1 MTCQRIAGPRFSRV
15 AKPERPEVAPEGAR
29 EPAIRLPWQSVI
41 LGLLIG
47 TGFAAQLGYGAGSP
61 APAAAL
67 FGLSPRELWS
77 GGGSGLFTYVFLNG
91 GLFQALLAVAATVI
105 LSAPLARRLPGL
117 TGFFGL
123 LSFFLLCGAAGGL
136 AFAGLDPDGRDVL
149 IGSSAAVS
157 GLLAAAVRT
166 AGGRRGVAPLWSPLL
181 IAIGGIWLVANLAA
195 ALTDALGRSAFNEY
209 GWQAHVGG
217 FIAGALLVGPWTRLF
232 GERRPPFDS
241 QPDLRDPDA

>member
-1 MTCQRIAGPRFSRV
+1 MT
-15 AKPERPEVAPEGAR
+15 PERAK
-29 EPAIRLPWQSVI
+29 EPAIRLPWQAVI

-47 TGFAAQLGYGAGSP
+47 AGFAAQLGYGAGSP
-61 APAAAL
+61 EPAAAL

-91 GLFQALLAVAATVI
+91 GLFQALLAIVASVI
-105 LSAPLARRLPGL
+105 LASPLARRLPGA

-136 AFAGLDPDGRDVL
+136 VFAGLHPDGREVL

-181 IAIGGIWLVANLAA
+181 LAIAGIWLVANLAA
-195 ALTDALGRSAFNEY
+195 AFTDVLGRSAFNDY

-217 FIAGALLVGPWTRLF
+217 FLAGALLAGPWTRLF

-241 QPDLRDPDA
+241 QADLGDLRG

>member
-1 MTCQRIAGPRFSRV
+1 LTPEH
-15 AKPERPEVAPEGAR
+15 AK
-29 EPAIRLPWQSVI
+29 EPAFRLPWQAVI
-41 LGLLIG
+41 LGLLVG
-47 TGFAAQLGYGAGSP
+47 AGYAAQLGYGAGSP
-61 APAAAL
+61 RPAAAL
-67 FGLSPRELWS
+67 LGLSPRELWS

-91 GLFQALLAVAATVI
+91 GLLQAGLAVAATVI
-105 LSAPLARRLPGL
+105 LSAPLARRLPGV

-136 AFAGLDPDGRDVL
+136 VFAGLDPDGQDVL

-157 GLLAAAVRT
+157 GLLASAVRT

-181 IAIGGIWLVANLAA
+181 LAIAGVWLAA
-195 ALTDALGRSAFNEY
+195 NAAAAFTDALGSSAFNEY

-217 FIAGALLVGPWTRLF
+217 FVAGALLVGPWTRLF

-241 QPDLRDPDA
+241 QADLRDPDA